1 MARNRMSFFPSGR
14 GAGRANGPYDEDGLE
29 DFDWA
34 EQAMVDESIGDD
46 AVAWDVER
54 WQQNN
59 GEPLPDAMLVPPAS
73 PLHVLAAIRRFRP
86 YMHGLYGWLV
96 LGIFLQLV
104 DLLVNVVT
112 IALFAK
118 IVDEVLVKKDM
129 SALPGPMSIWVGV
142 TLLGVLTSYFGE
154 VTTGVV
160 AERMVTRVRDDLYE
174 HTQQLA
180 PHVRRKYP
188 SGDLIA
194 RHSGDVE
201 STEHLVSSAVVDASL
216 AIISVIVYAT
226 AALLADWQLSLVAF
240 VLAPILA
247 LVSRWFGVVLKR
259 VSRRERVANG
269 KISALVA
276 EGIDNSL
283 AIQADNQGPA
293 DRRRVR
299 AQSAHWMRARIT
311 ELKAGQLY
319 GQAVGLV
326 EMFVMLG
333 VLVLGAWQISRGNTT
348 LGQLI
353 ALTGYLGQL
362 YPQIQSLGN
371 LAVSITTA
379 TASAERVAQVLDEPV
394 AIADDDVD
402 TDPDSPLPVPVP
414 LPVHTAGGVP
424 VTFENVDFAYPDSGT
439 KVFSGFNLD
448 IKPGEF
454 VSLVGPSGAGKTT
467 VTHLLLRFYDPD
479 SGRVLIDGTDV
490 STEPLADVRNHVTLL
505 PQRIAIYRGTIADN
519 IRFSCP
525 DASREEIVAAA
536 RAADAHDFIV
546 GLPDGY
552 DTELRDAG
560 ANLSGGQRQRIALA
574 RAFLRDTPVLILDE
588 PTTGLDAATTERV
601 LEPMLRLATSRTTIL
616 ITHDAELAAQA
627 PRIVELAP
635 HAAPQ
640 DHRDKRSEGEEDQ

>member
-1 MARNRMSFFPSGR
+1 M
-14 GAGRANGPYDEDGLE
+14 
-29 DFDWA
+29 
-34 EQAMVDESIGDD
+34 
-46 AVAWDVER
+46 
-54 WQQNN
+54 
-59 GEPLPDAMLVPPAS
+59 PDAMLVPPPT
-73 PLHVLAAIRRFRP
+73 PLHVLAAIKRFRP
-86 YMHGLYGWLV
+86 YMHGLYGRLI
-96 LGIFLQLV
+96 LGIILQLV
-104 DLLVNVVT
+104 DLLANVIT
-112 IALFAK
+112 IALFAY
-118 IVDEVLVKKDM
+118 IVDNVLVTGDLNLLMK
-129 SALPGPMSIWVGV
+129 PMLAWVAV
-142 TLLGVLTSYFGE
+142 TLVGALASYFGE
-154 VTTGVV
+154 VITGVV

-216 AIISVIVYAT
+216 AIISVIVYAI
-226 AALLADWQLSLVAF
+226 AAFMAQWQLALVAF
-240 VLAPILA
+240 ALAPVLAV
-247 LVSRWFGVVLKR
+247 VSKWFGVILKR
-259 VSRRERVANG
+259 VSRRERIANG
-269 KISALVA
+269 KISAMVA
-276 EGIDNSL
+276 EGVDNSL
-283 AIQADNQGPA
+283 AIQADNQGPT

-299 AQSAHWMRARIT
+299 AQSLEWMRARIT
-311 ELKAGQLY
+311 ELKAGELY

-326 EMFVMLG
+326 ELMVMLG
-333 VLVLGAWQISRGNTT
+333 VLVLGAWMISTDRTT
-348 LGQLI
+348 LGGLI

-362 YPQIQSLGN
+362 YPQIQSLGS

-379 TASAERVAQVLDEPV
+379 TASAERVAQVLDEPI
-394 AIADDDVD
+394 AITDDDVD
-402 TDPDSPLPVPVP
+402 TDPESPLPLPAA

-424 VTFENVDFAYPDSGT
+424 VKFDDVDFTYPDSQT
-439 KVFSGFNLD
+439 RVFDDFSLD
-448 IKPGEF
+448 IDAGEF
-454 VSLVGPSGAGKTT
+454 VALVGPSGVGKTT

-490 STEPLADVRNHVTLL
+490 STQRLADVRSHITLL
-505 PQRIAIYRGTIADN
+505 PQRIAIYRGTVADN
-519 IRFSCP
+519 IRFSYP
-525 DASREEIVAAA
+525 GASREEIVAAA

-601 LEPMLRLATSRTTIL
+601 LEPMLRLARSRTTIL

-627 PRIVELAP
+627 PRIIELAQLT
-635 HAAPQ
+635 AASADPP
-640 DHRDKRSEGEEDQ
+640 DQRAD

>member
-1 MARNRMSFFPSGR
+1 MRLFPSAR
-14 GAGRANGPYDEDGLE
+14 GAHRAPDRFDEDG

-34 EQAMVDESIGDD
+34 EQAMIDESIGDD
-46 AVAWDVER
+46 AVSWDVER
-54 WQQNN
+54 WQQQD
-59 GEPLPDAMLVPPAS
+59 GEPLPDAMLVPPAT

-86 YMHGLYGWLV
+86 YMKGLYGRLV
-96 LGIFLQLV
+96 LGIILQLV
-104 DLLVNVVT
+104 DLLANVAS
-112 IALFAK
+112 IALFAT
-118 IVDEVLVKKDM
+118 IVDKVLV
-129 SALPGPMSIWVGV
+129 PGGKFENLAQPMTLWIAV
-142 TLLGVLTSYFGE
+142 TLIGALASYFGE
-154 VTTGVV
+154 VLTGVV
-160 AERMVTRVRDDLYE
+160 AERMVMRVRDDLYE

-201 STEHLVSSAVVDASL
+201 STEHLVSSAVVDATL
-216 AIISVIVYAT
+216 AVISVIVYAA
-226 AALLADWQLSLVAF
+226 AALKADWKLAMVAF

-247 LVSRWFGVVLKR
+247 IISRWFGVVLKR
-259 VSRRERVANG
+259 VSRRERIANG

-276 EGIDNSL
+276 EGVDNSL

-299 AQSAHWMRARIT
+299 AQSLEWMRARVT
-311 ELKAGQLY
+311 EIKAGEIY
-319 GQAVGLV
+319 GQAVAMV
-326 EMFVMLG
+326 ELFVMLG
-333 VLVLGAWQISRGNTT
+333 VLVLGAWQITHGHTT
-348 LGQLI
+348 LGALI

-362 YPQIQSLGN
+362 YPQIQSLGS

-379 TASAERVAQVLDEPV
+379 TASAERVAQVLDEPI
-394 AIADDDVD
+394 AIADDEVD
-402 TDPDSPLPVPVP
+402 TDPESELPVPAA
-414 LPVHTAGGVP
+414 LPVHTKGGVP
-424 VTFENVDFAYPDSGT
+424 VAFEHVDFAYPDSGT
-439 KVFSGFNLD
+439 KVFDDFNLD
-448 IKPGEF
+448 LGAGEF

-479 SGRVLIDGTDV
+479 SGTVRIDGTDL
-490 STEPLADVRNHVTLL
+490 STESLTAVRNHITLL

-525 DASREEIVAAA
+525 GASREEIVAAA

-601 LEPMLRLATSRTTIL
+601 LEPMMRLATSRTTIL
-616 ITHDAELAAQA
+616 ITHDAELAAKA
-627 PRIVELAP
+627 PRVVELTPVADASDDRP
-635 HAAPQ
+635 ARRA
-640 DHRDKRSEGEEDQ
+640 EGEGVQ